1 MSVEDNRIYLQ
12 KTRKVAIYLWSG
24 LSLALTLFFV
34 QSQIVFVKTDPL
46 PSQKAEWGLV
56 GLGILTFLFGFF
68 FFKNYTSL
76 RRDQLLRMPLEQRKQ
91 SLLVAFVLQFI
102 LFESLGLYGVLLSV
116 LTQSSE
122 KALPFIVFAYLGFFF
137 AFPRQAKLEPFF
149 KG

>member
-1 MSVEDNRIYLQ
+1 MSVEDNRTYLQ

-34 QSQIVFVKTDPL
+34 QSQIVFVTTDPL